1 MVRKRASTSG
11 SSVRV
16 RLPNITDMM
25 TTQLVVSWD
34 DNTRVGI
41 ASGVKLKF
49 PGVHINVKDEFL
61 GF

>member
-1 MVRKRASTSG
+1 M
-11 SSVRV
+11 
-16 RLPNITDMM
+16 I

-34 DNTRVGI
+34 DGTGVGI

-49 PGVHINVKDEFL
+49 PRILIDVKDEFL